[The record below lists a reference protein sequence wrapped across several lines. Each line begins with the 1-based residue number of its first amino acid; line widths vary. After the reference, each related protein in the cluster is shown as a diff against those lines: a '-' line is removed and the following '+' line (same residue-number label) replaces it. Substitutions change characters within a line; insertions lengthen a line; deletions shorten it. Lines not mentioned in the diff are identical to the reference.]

1 MSTLNFKSQAKKQ
14 CSSFL
19 LLDSKKLIYS
29 GKTRIQRDFC
39 RDYGQRKV
47 SNKKNYMVYHTVV
60 IRDKCLLKISKLKSL
75 SLSFIFVPFCINPFS
90 DPLSVNCPFF
100 IQDFFTPLT
109 PRYFILVWSMQLLSL
124 LFVSPIVYLVSLLCS
139 VLCWQYFVLAIRH
152 TNHACC

>member
-75 SLSFIFVPFCINPFS
+75 SLLFIFVLFCINPFS
-90 DPLSVNCPFF
+90 DPLSV
-100 IQDFFTPLT
+100 
-109 PRYFILVWSMQLLSL
+109 LSL
-124 LFVSPIVYLVSLLCS
+124 FKISLPPLLQDILFWSEVCS
-139 VLCWQYFVLAIRH
+139 YCPCFL
-152 TNHACC
+152 

>member
-1 MSTLNFKSQAKKQ
+1 MFDPWSELEIFWLFIFVSMSTLNFKSQAKKQ

-75 SLSFIFVPFCINPFS
+75 SLLFIFASTHF
-90 DPLSVNCPFF
+90 
-100 IQDFFTPLT
+100 LT
-109 PRYFILVWSMQLLSL
+109 RFQSIVLSL
-124 LFVSPIVYLVSLLCS
+124 FKISLPPLLQDILFWSEVCS
-139 VLCWQYFVLAIRH
+139 YCPCFLWVPSF
-152 TNHACC
+152 T